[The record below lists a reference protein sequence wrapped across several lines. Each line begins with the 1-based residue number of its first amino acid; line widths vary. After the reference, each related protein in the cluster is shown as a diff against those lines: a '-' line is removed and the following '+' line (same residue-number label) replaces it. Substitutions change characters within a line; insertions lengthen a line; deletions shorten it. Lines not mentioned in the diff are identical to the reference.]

1 MGVEEGIAGREGGF
15 VLLPAKV
22 SAPAPDA
29 FAVVRSRAQARFAG
43 AWKRPLTTVVAPAG
57 FGKTTAC
64 AFWAAGAEH
73 PVAWCSLDEDD
84 AEPTRFWS
92 LILAALEGVGV
103 LRGAPFDPLDI
114 AWADGTEAH
123 RAISLLVLALSD
135 GGEPS
140 ALVLE
145 DVHEVQDAPLVS
157 EGLGFLV
164 RHLPADMHVVVTS
177 RVPLRLPLAKLRAAG
192 KLGEVTEA
200 DLRLTPDEQ
209 AALLAA
215 EGVELAPEDARHL
228 DDATQGWPAACRLV
242 GLRCSGGDAF
252 DVASALAGAQES
264 VQEYLFEEV
273 LDALPAEL
281 LDFMVATSAVDS
293 FSVALA
299 AALTDLPAT
308 EVRTYLDAVID
319 RGLFIQRMAGVD
331 GDGWYRYHSLLR
343 EALLS
348 RLKRL
353 PDDGAR
359 LLAIRARSWYLE
371 NGYDDAAVGQSYQ
384 LRDWDGIC
392 DIIQARWKALF
403 MNDDNGTVLRWA
415 SLLPSQVLEARP
427 FICAVAAMPSAAA
440 GDEARAREL
449 LQKAMLSL
457 RGDEDFLFAFCVSQK
472 ALISAL
478 AGKRDE
484 TIACAD
490 KALRFLPEDEDYL
503 RAMMIQVM
511 AGALWRTDPLAAKA
525 GFVEALPLQESLG
538 NRNVLCS
545 ALANLSALS
554 ADVGQLG
561 EAEHYGRRA
570 EELYDEAARPSKPM
584 LSFVHRARAL
594 CAYERGDGEAFE
606 AARAAFEATGSAGS
620 MSARRAELLTIEAKM
635 AYALSERARGQALL
649 AEAAAVDFG
658 GVVAMV
664 PSLVMVRDWCERTRD
679 RAAEFSV
686 AADAG
691 PAERVFDLSIAF
703 VLDNVGRYEE
713 MRDLIDAIDPRY
725 FSLCVRA
732 LTFGAAFADKIA
744 RRSDALRWLREAYRI
759 SEAQGL
765 KVAFLENAPFLQGLV
780 APLRQPDLASATRD
794 AADAA
799 RDAAIAAAIEGACRP
814 AVRAA
819 DALTERELDVLRAV
833 ADGASVAEAAEAL
846 VVSRETVKKHLGN
859 IYTKLGVHSKMAA
872 VALLRE
878 EGTL

>member
-1 MGVEEGIAGREGGF
+1 MGAREGIVGREGGF

-22 SAPAPDA
+22 SAPDPDA
-29 FAVVRSRAQARFAG
+29 FAVARPRAQARFAG
-43 AWKRPLTTVVAPAG
+43 AWERPLTTVVAPAG

-64 AFWAAGAEH
+64 AAWAAGAEH

-84 AEPTRFWS
+84 AEPSRFWS
-92 LILAALEGVGV
+92 VILAALEGAGA
-103 LRGAPFDPLDI
+103 LRGAPFDPLDV
-114 AWADGTEAH
+114 AWADGAEAH

-135 GGEPS
+135 GGEPA

-157 EGLGFLV
+157 EGLVFFV
-164 RHLPADMHVVVTS
+164 RHLPANAHVVATS

-215 EGVELAPEDARHL
+215 EGVELGPEDVRRL
-228 DDATQGWPAACRLV
+228 GEATQGWPAACRLV
-242 GLRCSGGDAF
+242 GLRCTSGDMR

-281 LDFMVATSAVDS
+281 LDFMVATSTVDS

-299 AALTDLPAT
+299 AALTDLAVT
-308 EVRTYLDAVID
+308 EARKHLDAAID
-319 RGLFIQRMAGVD
+319 RGLFIQRTVGAD
-331 GDGWYRYHSLLR
+331 GEGWYRYHSLLR

-359 LLAIRARSWYLE
+359 RLALRARSWYLE
-371 NGYDDAAVGQSYQ
+371 HGYDDAAVGQSYQ

-392 DIIQARWKALF
+392 EIIQARWKALF

-415 SLLPSQVLEARP
+415 SLLPSHVLEERP

-449 LQKAMLSL
+449 LQKAMLAL

-472 ALISAL
+472 ALISAM

-525 GFVEALPLQESLG
+525 GFAEALPLQESLG

-561 EAEHYGRRA
+561 EAERYGRRA
-570 EELYDEAARPSKPM
+570 EELYDEAVRPLKPM
-584 LSFVHRARAL
+584 LSFVYRARAL
-594 CAYERGDGEAFE
+594 CAYERGDDEAFE
-606 AARAAFEATGSAGS
+606 AARMAFEATGSSGS
-620 MSARRAELLTIEAKM
+620 MSARKAELLAVRAKM
-635 AYALSERARGQALL
+635 AYRRGNREEGRALL
-649 AEAAAVDFG
+649 AEAMAVDFG
-658 GVVAMV
+658 GAASMA
-664 PSLVMVRDWCERTRD
+664 PSPPMVRDWCDGGCD
-679 RAAEFSV
+679 RAAAFSPT
-686 AADAG
+686 AASGLAD
-691 PAERVFDLSIAF
+691 RLFDLSIAY
-703 VLDNVGRYEE
+703 VLNNVGRFEE
-713 MRDLIDAIDPRY
+713 VRDLADAVDSRY
-725 FSLCVRA
+725 FSLRIRA
-732 LTFGAAFADKIA
+732 LTLGAAFADKVA
-744 RRSDALRWLREAYRI
+744 RRSDALRWVREAYHVAK
-759 SEAQGL
+759 AQGL
-765 KVAFLENAPFLQGLV
+765 EVAFLENAAFLQGLCG
-780 APLRQPDLASATRD
+780 PLRQGGLTSGLRD
-794 AADAA
+794 AEEAA
-799 RDAAIAAAIEGACRP
+799 LDGAIAAAIEGACRP
-814 AVRAA
+814 AATAA

-833 ADGASVAEAAEAL
+833 ADGASVAEAARVL